1 MKKLLFCLSILLGFA
16 SLQAQ
21 EVVEPERI
29 ERVESDGN
37 PLDQIVESEDTFNQG
52 TGEWVWDTGIQDYV
66 WVAYDDVDPTA
77 EAPEAIA
84 AEAEPGPEPEAQ
96 EQPKKKFRF
105 KNRMVEL
112 SFGLK
117 AQLSND
123 VVSAAEFL
131 QETAKV
137 NLDNAL
143 DGFKME
149 MDIDVKPFSF
159 AFNWHDKWGFG
170 IDTNVSAS
178 GNVSVT
184 EDMLVLTKP
193 HDIGAGAAVF
203 FELGIPVFFH
213 IGEFKVK
220 VRPAGYLPLVYTEP
234 KIKYTTSN
242 VTNPN
247 GNEGVRMALNY
258 DVAVYTPVPIQG
270 IVDGNMNIAAML
282 QDFNA
287 RSIGYDLG
295 LGVEYPL
302 FPSWLDVGADITHF
316 PFIKSTLNHY
326 MLIEG
331 SAYIDTSYIDLADV
345 LGGEKLPEDA
355 IHMPDDV
362 KPVYL
367 KGDMGVYRPFKML
380 FYANYRPFETPILT
394 VIPSLGFS
402 ISRLYLQKGAI
413 EAGVKARCDLAN
425 IFITTVGIGYEDRV
439 WRNSL
444 DFALN
449 LRAFELDIGLAS
461 QSQSFV
467 KSWQGGGVTVS
478 VGIKFGW

>member
-1 MKKLLFCLSILLGFA
+1 MKKLLFCLCILLGFA

-21 EVVEPERI
+21 EVIQEPERL
-29 ERVESDGN
+29 ERADSEGNAPESPPEPGN
-37 PLDQIVESEDTFNQG
+37 GFEQG
-52 TGEWVWDTGIQDYV
+52 TGEWVWDSAIQDYV

-77 EAPEAIA
+77 EAPEELA
-84 AEAEPGPEPEAQ
+84 AEPEPEEEAEEEPQ
-96 EQPKKKFRF
+96 KKRFRF

-112 SFGLK
+112 SFGVK
-117 AQLSND
+117 AQFSND
-123 VVSAAEFL
+123 VVSAAEIL

-137 NLDNAL
+137 NLDNAF
-143 DGFKME
+143 DGFKF
-149 MDIDVKPFSF
+149 DAALGVKPFSF

-178 GNVSVT
+178 GNVSVS
-184 EDMLVLTKP
+184 ENILVLTEP
-193 HDIGAGAAVF
+193 HDIGAGAAAF

-213 IGEFKVK
+213 VRDFKVK

-234 KIKYTTSN
+234 RIKYTSKN
-242 VTNPN
+242 VTNPA
-247 GNEGVRMALNY
+247 GNEGVRMALDY
-258 DVAVYTPVPIQG
+258 DVAVYSPVPIQG
-270 IVDGNMNIAAML
+270 IVDGKMEISAML
-282 QDFNA
+282 RDFDA
-287 RSIGYDLG
+287 TAIGYDLG

-302 FPSWLDVGADITHF
+302 YSWLDVGADITNL
-316 PFIKSTLNHY
+316 PFIKSTLTHY
-326 MLIEG
+326 MQIEG
-331 SAYIDTSYIDLADV
+331 SGYIDTSYIDLADM
-345 LGGEKLPEDA
+345 LGGNDLPEDA
-355 IHMPDDV
+355 IHMPDDF

-367 KGDMGVYRPFKML
+367 KGNLDVYRPFKML

-402 ISRLYLQKGAI
+402 ISRLYMQKGAV

-425 IFITTVGIGYEDRV
+425 IFITTIGIGYEDRA

-467 KSWQGGGVTVS
+467 KSWQGGGLTVN